1 MKSFENLGLSKD
13 LHQAIEDLG
22 FVHLTPIQEQTY
34 PVILSGKDIVGIA
47 QTGTGK
53 TLAYMLPILQ
63 QMKYSKEINPKVLI
77 LLPTRELVMQV
88 VENINTY
95 AKYKSVRVLGIFG
108 ETNINNQK
116 KVIAEGLDILVAT
129 PGRLYDLVLSGSLNF
144 KSIKKL
150 VIDEV
155 DVMLDSGFRTQLVNI
170 FELLPIHRQNIMF
183 SATMTTEVAVV
194 IDDFFINPVKI
205 SVAISGKRLEKISQY
220 SYRVKNFHTKVNL
233 LKYLIQDKKEF
244 FKVLVF
250 VTSKKKADKLF
261 ECLEKFHVYSVG
273 IIHSNKSQNQRIR
286 SIEEFERG
294 DIRVLVATE
303 IVARG
308 LDFDKITHVI
318 NFDVPEFPENYIHR
332 IGRTGRAEQEG
343 KAIMFYTDQ
352 EEEAKLAIESLMA
365 YQIPDVEFPEEV
377 DLSDEWLP
385 EEKPTLY
392 EKNYLPELKKK
403 ISGPS
408 FHEKSEKNKKVNS
421 KISHRQKAAEKY
433 KKPIRKPGNKNQKFK

>member
-1 MKSFENLGLSKD
+1 MKNFENLGLTKD
-13 LHQAIEDLG
+13 LNQAIEDLG
-22 FVHLTPIQEQTY
+22 FIQLTPIQEQTY

-63 QMKYSKEINPKVLI
+63 QMKYSREINPKVLI

-116 KVIAEGLDILVAT
+116 KAISEGLDILVAT

-155 DVMLDSGFRTQLVNI
+155 DVMLDSGFRTQLTNI
-170 FELLPIHRQNIMF
+170 FELLPVQRQNIMF
-183 SATMTTEVAVV
+183 SATMTNEVAAV
-194 IDDFFINPVKI
+194 IDDFFINPVKV
-205 SVAISGKRLEKISQY
+205 SVAVSGKRLEKITQQC
-220 SYRVKNFHTKVNL
+220 YRVKNFHTKVNL
-233 LKYLIQDKKEF
+233 LKHLLQDKQEF
-244 FKVLVF
+244 QKVLVF

-261 ECLEKFHVYSVG
+261 DCLEKLDVYSVG

-318 NFDVPEFPENYIHR
+318 NFDVPEYPENYMHR
-332 IGRTGRAEQEG
+332 IGRTGRAEEEG
-343 KAIMFYTDQ
+343 KAVMFYTDQ

-365 YQIPDVEFPEEV
+365 YQIPDVDFPDEV
-377 DLSDEWLP
+377 ALSDELLP
-385 EEKPTLY
+385 EEKPTLF

-403 ISGPS
+403 TSGPS

-433 KKPIRKPGNKNQKFK
+433 KKPIRKRGNKNQK